1 MKTKKRTALTA
12 AVVSLG
18 LVQAACGGDGDAS
31 DDVSGAVDSVADAAD
46 DAAGA
51 AQDAADEAMSEA
63 EDAVDEAQD
72 AADEAMD
79 DSDGTM
85 DSGSVTMAKADWTT
99 EDPNAYVA
107 RDLLMELGYDVS
119 DPADLELGPA
129 NAYIAMAQGD
139 ADFWINSWYPGHK
152 SWLANELPDGSTVGD
167 HLTVVGEMMMAG
179 GLQGYLITKDFADE
193 YGITSLDQLN
203 DNPEALAAYDAQDP
217 TPGNGIADI
226 YGCQESYTCDDI
238 IQSQI
243 AFSGWDNIEQVIAGY
258 DAMVAEAVTKANAG
272 EPMVIYTWTPSAYIT
287 QLIPGQNVYWLTVD
301 EVVDDSNPLG
311 VEGGEEH
318 DQRPGTASIGPDQC
332 PGSVDGVCQL
342 GWIAADIQAT
352 ANTEWLD
359 ANPVA
364 KSFLEQFTM
373 DVVDVSLMNVEM
385 DNGADVESLASQWI
399 EDNRDTVDGWLET
412 AAASG

>member
-12 AVVSLG
+12 TVVSLG
-18 LVQAACGGDGDAS
+18 LVLAACGGDDDAS

-46 DAAGA
+46 DAADA

-243 AFSGWDNIEQVIAGY
+243 AFSGWDNIQQVIAGY

-318 DQRPGTASIGPDQC
+318 DQRPGTASIGADQC

-364 KSFLEQFTM
+364 KSFLEQFKM

-412 AAASG
+412 AAAAG